1 MHFQVVAVRLLC
13 EKWYLFLYSWVF
25 YTVNHLDIYRYVYY
39 TYMFWWNP
47 FFFDEKKKTKKNNNN
62 NNKNSHI
69 SFHQS
74 LPVWIKQ
81 IIACKPL
88 SAAVCCFKESF
99 TIKWKKSC
107 QTNNQHL
114 YSRIFVWKIQIVL
127 NINWY
132 LWQGD
137 FVEDILFELKIK
149 KLPHRFTHRLFVCL
163 FLSEDSASGF

>member
-47 FFFDEKKKTKKNNNN
+47 FFFDEKKKLKKTITTTTKTAT
-62 NNKNSHI
+62 

-127 NINWY
+127 NINSY

-137 FVEDILFELKIK
+137 FVEDTFFELKIK

>member
-1 MHFQVVAVRLLC
+1 MKCHVFWRFLAVCVEKTRCYRRFTEYSYSHAFSSIVAVRLLG

-47 FFFDEKKKTKKNNNN
+47 FFFDEKKKLKKTITTTTKTAT
-62 NNKNSHI
+62 

-114 YSRIFVWKIQIVL
+114 YSRIFVWKI
-127 NINWY
+127 
-132 LWQGD
+132 
-137 FVEDILFELKIK
+137 
-149 KLPHRFTHRLFVCL
+149 
-163 FLSEDSASGF
+163 